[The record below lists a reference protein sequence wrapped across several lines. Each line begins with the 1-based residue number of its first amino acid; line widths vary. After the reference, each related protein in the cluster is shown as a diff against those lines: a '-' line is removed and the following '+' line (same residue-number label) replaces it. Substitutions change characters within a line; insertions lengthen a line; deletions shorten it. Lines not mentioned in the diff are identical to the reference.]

1 MFAKIEQRTSP
12 FPSDWSQA
20 PPQRLFAFIRY
31 YCRGFYAPLVAR
43 VAGGIPPDFPKH
55 PPEPV
60 FWWSCRLWIC
70 LWPDSGSPF
79 CPLTVAVD
87 FDDAAINHGTFH
99 IRLTADFRKGSGKA
113 PCFALA
119 AVTLEHAIPF
129 AKFLG

>member
-1 MFAKIEQRTSP
+1 MFAKIEQRTSL

-60 FWWSCRLWIC
+60 FWSSYRLWIC

-79 CPLTVAVD
+79 CALTVAMD
-87 FDDAAINHGTFH
+87 FDDAAINHGIFH
-99 IRLTADFRKGSGKA
+99 IRLTADFLKDSSKA
-113 PCFALA
+113 PFFASA
-119 AVTLEHAIPF
+119 AVTLEHAVPF
-129 AKFLG
+129 AKFFG

>member
-1 MFAKIEQRTSP
+1 
-12 FPSDWSQA
+12 
-20 PPQRLFAFIRY
+20 
-31 YCRGFYAPLVAR
+31 
-43 VAGGIPPDFPKH
+43 
-55 PPEPV
+55 
-60 FWWSCRLWIC
+60 
-70 LWPDSGSPF
+70 
-79 CPLTVAVD
+79 VAVD